1 MSLREGGLATDV
13 GVLSGRQE
21 VVLLTRRSSWAAL
34 GATLARSRR
43 ADLAKR
49 GAFLNPLRSA

>member
-1 MSLREGGLATDV
+1 VSLREDEFATDV
-13 GVLSGRQE
+13 GVLSGRRI

-34 GATLARSRR
+34 GATLAWSRR

-49 GAFLNPLRSA
+49 GAFLNPLWSA